1 MEQILRR
8 LDDIECTIQT
18 RFDELFEK
26 LASNTSSKPECE
38 LRQSLKKFTNQYIV
52 SSSEYVLSRNAFRM
66 AFTVW
71 LSKEAP
77 HVEPK
82 MLLNSI
88 LDDHF
93 GVASHYSKVVSSDV
107 YEFLTKK
114 KSKKPKDTIVVTPGW
129 KGIALS
135 KEICAPS
142 VVVNSSKKLATRKE
156 QKTIEISD
164 GLRQVL
170 LSKGL
175 EPTEQVLSDISL
187 IEEICASLPEEVR
200 ENYIEECKSGTK
212 Q

>member
-26 LASNTSSKPECE
+26 LASNTRKQPDCE
-38 LRQSLKKFTNQYIV
+38 LRQILKKFTNQYIV

-77 HVEPK
+77 HLEPK
-82 MLLNSI
+82 MLLNPI

-93 GVASHYSKVVSSDV
+93 GVASHYSKVVSGDV

-114 KSKKPKDTIVVTPGW
+114 KSKKPKETIVVTPGW

-135 KEICAPS
+135 KELCAPS
-142 VVVNSSKKLATRKE
+142 VVVNSSKKLARKE
-156 QKTIEISD
+156 HKLVELSE

-170 LSKGL
+170 LSNGL
-175 EPTEQVLSDISL
+175 EPSEQVLSDISL
-187 IEEICASLPEEVR
+187 LEEILSSLPEDVR
-200 ENYIEECKSGTK
+200 EKYIQECKNALNR
-212 Q
+212 